1 MNVSVKQTQ
10 THRHRELTCGC
21 QEGGDGAGED
31 QQRKAGISRCKLV
44 NMGFFNSSAGK
55 ESACNAKD
63 TGDEGSIPGSE
74 DPLEKE
80 MATHFSVLAWE
91 MP

>member
-1 MNVSVKQTQ
+1 M
-10 THRHRELTCGC
+10 
-21 QEGGDGAGED
+21 
-31 QQRKAGISRCKLV
+31 

-80 MATHFSVLAWE
+80 MATHFSVLAWD